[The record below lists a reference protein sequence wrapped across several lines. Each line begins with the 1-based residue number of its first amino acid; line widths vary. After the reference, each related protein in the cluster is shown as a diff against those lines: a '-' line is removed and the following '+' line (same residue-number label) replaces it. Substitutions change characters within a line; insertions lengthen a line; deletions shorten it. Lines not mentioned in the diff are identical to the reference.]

1 MSKPI
6 KLNGLNEEAIACLKE
21 AQNYVNRKD
30 NPIYYPR
37 MKELYQ
43 EFQKATAWRY
53 LESEDSWNQF
63 VVAAVDYGRKKVFN
77 PFKAYPSDDITRKD
91 GSFMDWG
98 DNILRKGN
106 PNHTNQAKALKQDI
120 KNMVA
125 EYRDGKWWAR
135 AR

>member
-1 MSKPI
+1 
-6 KLNGLNEEAIACLKE
+6 
-21 AQNYVNRKD
+21 
-30 NPIYYPR
+30 
-37 MKELYQ
+37 
-43 EFQKATAWRY
+43 
-53 LESEDSWNQF
+53 
-63 VVAAVDYGRKKVFN
+63 
-77 PFKAYPSDDITRKD
+77 
-91 GSFMDWG
+91 MDWG